1 MCASVQRFSVRVI
14 HVIETRIG
22 LHARFATYTADPM
35 RFRENAGVDG
45 LVAILIFVL
54 SLILLIAGVASG
66 YESLDLLPTST
77 GVLYALAAAVAVCAA
92 VVTFAIAVAIRRIDA
107 LTKLMRDSAGILPAA
122 FEVTSSTETG
132 PAEEVSTAPSG
143 IDARARESVGEAP
156 ASEDE
161 SPININRTGHLPS
174 LETADSVLE
183 TPEEPQRPPS
193 LIGSYSSA
201 GANYKIFADGSI
213 EAETS
218 EGTFKFASMSD
229 FKRHLVE
236 GRGRPAGE
244 ETSDVASR

>member
-1 MCASVQRFSVRVI
+1 
-14 HVIETRIG
+14 
-22 LHARFATYTADPM
+22 M

-77 GVLYALAAAVAVCAA
+77 GVLYALAGAVAVCAA

-107 LTKLMRDSAGILPAA
+107 LTKLLRQSTWSSALPAA
-122 FEVTSSTETG
+122 FEVTHSTETG
-132 PAEEVSTAPSG
+132 PAEEVSAAPSA
-143 IDARARESVGEAP
+143 IEARAPESVDEAP
-156 ASEDE
+156 APEDE

-174 LETADSVLE
+174 LETVDSVLE
-183 TPEEPQRPPS
+183 TPEEPQGPPS

-236 GRGRPAGE
+236 VEGRPPAR
-244 ETSDVASR
+244 TSDVASRYGAALPRDGSRRRRP